1 MTIKFNKPDK
11 LDPELERIAAEA
23 VDAAYKLHSTLGPGL
38 LESVY
43 EAFFCHELEMRGLK
57 VERQVQLPLTYEGMT
72 LDAGLRLDFLV
83 EGQLVI
89 ELKAVETLLNV
100 HRVQLTTYLKLS
112 GHQLGLLINFN
123 VAIIKDGIK
132 RVVLSSNKSS

>member
-1 MTIKFNKPDK
+1 MTVKFNKPDK
-11 LDPELERIAAEA
+11 LDPVLEKIAAEV

-43 EAFFCHELEMRGLK
+43 EAFFCHELKLRGLK

-72 LDAGLRLDFLV
+72 IDAGLRLDLLV
-83 EGQLVI
+83 EGQLVV
-89 ELKAVETLLNV
+89 ELKAVEMLLNV